1 MRRKSLY
8 FTAPGKA
15 AVKEDTLPAPSHR
28 EVLVKAL
35 VSAISAG
42 TELLIY
48 RGQAPA
54 DLSVDET
61 IPSLSGPFSY
71 PLKYGYCVAGLVE
84 QTGPEVDE
92 QWQGKLVFAFHPHE
106 SHFLCAVEE
115 LVPAPPGV
123 SAEDAVF
130 LASMETAVNL
140 IMDGQPAIGEQVAVF
155 GQGVVGLLTTAL
167 LSRLSLA
174 SLVTVDPYPI
184 RRQKSTELG
193 ATASVDPNAGDTPTQ
208 IRTLLQGGRPYSGAD
223 LAYETSGDPAALDT
237 ALAVTGFNGRIVV
250 GSWYGTKEA
259 TLHLGG
265 RFHRDRVSV
274 ISSQVST
281 IAPQWSARW
290 TKPRRLGVA
299 WSALQSLRPSSLVT
313 HRFPIGEAP
322 EAYRLLD
329 QGPDEAIQVLL
340 EYPD

>member
-1 MRRKSLY
+1 MRRTSLY
-8 FTAPGKA
+8 FTAPGKT
-15 AVKEDTLPAPSHR
+15 AVQEDTLPAPSHR
-28 EVLVKAL
+28 EVLVKTL

-54 DLSVDET
+54 GLPVDET
-61 IPSLSGPFSY
+61 IPALRVPFGY
-71 PLKYGYCVAGLVE
+71 PLKYGYSVAGRVE

-92 QWQGKLVFAFHPHE
+92 QWRGKLVFAFHPHE
-106 SHFLCAVEE
+106 SHFTCAVEE
-115 LVPAPPGV
+115 LVPVPPGV

-130 LASMETAVNL
+130 LANTETAVNL

-174 SLVTVDPYPI
+174 SLVTVDPYPT
-184 RRQKSTELG
+184 RRQRSMELG
-193 ATASVDPNAGDTPTQ
+193 ATTSVDPGEGDTPAR
-208 IRTLLQGGRPYSGAD
+208 IRALLQGDRPYSGAD
-223 LAYETSGDPAALDT
+223 LAYETSGAPEALDT
-237 ALAVTGFNGRIVV
+237 ALAVAGFNGRIVV

-265 RFHRDRVSV
+265 RFHRDRMSV

-329 QGPDEAIQVLL
+329 QRPDEALQVLL